1 MGIVASSGPRGTV
14 TRKRGRD
21 PGRSASVLGVGVLE
35 NQRRGARGALKKVV
49 RSAGVRTARLR
60 PMPDFLVIGAKRG
73 GSTSL
78 YFDLLAH
85 PSYVQLYPPPV
96 PGLKSMATKGVHF
109 FDKNH
114 EQGLDWYRSYMPLRS
129 TRALNARRH
138 GVDPVVGEASPY
150 YLFHPLAASRAHAAV
165 PEARVVALLR
175 DPVVRTHSH
184 WKERRREGA
193 EDLDFVAALDAEPQ
207 RLAGER
213 ERLLADPG
221 YRSYAWEQ
229 QSYATQSLY
238 ADALRP
244 WLDLF
249 GRERVLVAASEDYYA
264 DPPSVL
270 SRVDE
275 FLGVPPRATST
286 GKVRNQAPGEPLPV
300 EVRARL
306 EDFFAGPNRELVE
319 LLGQDLP
326 WA

>member
-1 MGIVASSGPRGTV
+1 MGLVESQRQR
-14 TRKRGRD
+14 TR
-21 PGRSASVLGVGVLE
+21 V
-35 NQRRGARGALKKVV
+35 ALKKAV
-49 RSAGVRTARLR
+49 RSAGVRTSWLR

-96 PGLKSMATKGVHF
+96 PGLKSTATKGVHF
-109 FDKNH
+109 FDENYDH
-114 EQGLDWYRSYMPLRS
+114 GIDWYRSYMPMRA

-138 GVDPVVGEASPY
+138 GAAPVVGEASPY
-150 YLFHPLAASRAHAAV
+150 YLFHPVAASRAYAAV
-165 PEARVVALLR
+165 PETRVVALLR
-175 DPVVRTHSH
+175 DPVARTYSH

-193 EDLDFVAALDAEPQ
+193 EDLDFLAALDAEPK

-213 ERLLADPG
+213 EKLLADPG
-221 YRSYAWEQ
+221 YHSYAWEQ

-264 DPPSVL
+264 DPLSVL
-270 SRVDE
+270 RRIDE

-286 GKVRNQAPGEPLPV
+286 GKVRNQAPGEPLPA

-306 EDFFAGPNRELVE
+306 EKFFASPNRELVG